1 MNEEMIDRLEKSFKL
16 LAPRGP
22 ELVDRFYA
30 HLFSRHPALKPMF
43 PDDMSDQKKKLLGSL
58 VLVIENIRATEKL
71 EKPLADMGRRHV
83 GYGAEEAHYPAVAQ
97 TLLLTLAEFT
107 GDAWTP
113 EAANAW
119 KEAVGAIAKHMLA
132 GAARTTGQ
140 TSNANADN

>member
-1 MNEEMIDRLEKSFKL
+1 MNIDVIESTFKLIAPRADQLAHRFYTRLFMDFPAVKPLFANTNDEAQRQKLVASLVFIVENLRNPDKLSKYLEEM
-16 LAPRGP
+16 G
-22 ELVDRFYA
+22 
-30 HLFSRHPALKPMF
+30 
-43 PDDMSDQKKKLLGSL
+43 G
-58 VLVIENIRATEKL
+58 
-71 EKPLADMGRRHV
+71 RHV